1 MWLLFWSLLC
11 PWYLEQGHIIDRCP
25 TNTLSVWIKEWTNSP
40 IVPKHGYIGY
50 FCCLRKESKN
60 RHHPV
65 EETGDHDLKRLPT
78 ISLEQRMLEKR
89 NCTQELSVKGHIH
102 SLQLCGVLV
111 SIPSK
116 RQKQPEAEMIL
127 SRGTWALRLRQFP
140 ITSSHLSVSTSLRVL
155 TLNKGS
161 YPPQDICRLQRSQL
175 TQKSSRCPLRR
186 LCGFHVRGR
195 ESESTAVCR
204 QLQLPCACAAHCAL
218 KRTAQGTSS
227 TSLQRWLLASPDS
240 SLGSLTLAVTLTRE
254 GHLSEEHR
262 GRTESR
268 VGWEGEDP
276 ARAEVQEPQ
285 IFA

>member
-1 MWLLFWSLLC
+1 
-11 PWYLEQGHIIDRCP
+11 
-25 TNTLSVWIKEWTNSP
+25 
-40 IVPKHGYIGY
+40 
-50 FCCLRKESKN
+50 
-60 RHHPV
+60 
-65 EETGDHDLKRLPT
+65 
-78 ISLEQRMLEKR
+78 MLEKR
-89 NCTQELSVKGHIH
+89 NRTKELSVKGHIH

-111 SIPSK
+111 SMPSK
-116 RQKQPEAEMIL
+116 RQKQPETETIL
-127 SRGTWALRLRQFP
+127 SHATWALWLRQFP
-140 ITSSHLSVSTSLRVL
+140 RTSSHLSVSTSLCVL

-161 YPPQDICRLQRSQL
+161 YPSRTSARLQQSQL

-186 LCGFHVRGR
+186 LRGFHVRGW

-204 QLQLPCACAAHCAL
+204 QLYLPCACAAHCAL
-218 KRTAQGTSS
+218 KRTAQGASS
-227 TSLQRWLLASPDS
+227 TSLQRWLVAPPDS

-276 ARAEVQEPQ
+276 ARAEVKEPQ